1 MKDSNLSSLQARHQ
15 PLSQIKLPVNILLAE
30 SDPVIS
36 SSNSWKANIAA
47 SRADS
52 HLFFPD
58 NKKWRVLYYHHY
70 LLPISVA
77 AAGSRSSCE
86 ECAWHERHG
95 NIWGEYAIFPLWV
108 KGCSCAI
115 FLLSFPQ
122 QVRMSG
128 HLQKATVP
136 FFYSFH
142 HRNYR
147 QENHKKLSSDF
158 LLWWEN
164 ETSF

>member
-1 MKDSNLSSLQARHQ
+1 MVRKAPIKLRGSNLSNLYGFFWSLPNQTLAG
-15 PLSQIKLPVNILLAE
+15 PVKILLTE

-86 ECAWHERHG
+86 ECAWHERHS
-95 NIWGEYAIFPLWV
+95 IYGENMRFFPYGLRV
-108 KGCSCAI
+108 V
-115 FLLSFPQ
+115 L
-122 QVRMSG
+122 
-128 HLQKATVP
+128 VP
-136 FFYSFH
+136 FFFSH
-142 HRNYR
+142 
-147 QENHKKLSSDF
+147 F
-158 LLWWEN
+158 LNRSECQVICKRLQFLF
-164 ETSF
+164 SIPSQK